1 MNERLAEY
9 ASSNGRQDERTEA
22 EIEAAMFEDE
32 LVKPDNSCT
41 CGERRMDWLVWTD
54 DAINVN
60 CATCGAIFRPG
71 GAR

>member
-1 MNERLAEY
+1 MNKRLAEF
-9 ASSNGRQDERTEA
+9 AATHGRTDERTEA

-41 CGERRMDWLVWTD
+41 CGERRMDWLVWQD
-54 DAINVN
+54 DVNVK